1 MLNSGLKVFIIAIF
15 LFGLSSPLSAQ
26 SGRNGR
32 ISGQLVDAET
42 GESLPGAAVMIKLV
56 DKTVGASSGLDGI
69 YAITGVPDGKYTLEV
84 FLAGYAKT
92 SVEDIEVT
100 NGEATRINLAL
111 KSEVYEGQDV
121 IVQARAIENNEAI
134 LLKKRQKSIH
144 VSNAISAETM
154 SNLGIGNAADA
165 VSKVVGGNEQGGKYV
180 SMRGLSERYVTSH
193 LNGIELPSADP
204 DKKAF
209 QMDLLP
215 SNLLDNIE
223 VVKSFTPEKPGNFS
237 GGIIDI
243 GTKTFPESFLLG
255 FSASSS
261 YNSQVNHNDN
271 FLTYPGGDRD
281 WLGMDDGSRDI
292 SDEVLNGDI
301 PDYTYTLSDPE
312 KAQQL
317 DQYSKAFNSIMSPTI
332 KRAPLNGSY
341 AFSIGNQTSLF
352 GKRFGYMGSLTYSRK
367 YSFYEDGDLA
377 YYVLSGDPATVTS
390 LNNEWKM
397 NDTRGSD
404 EVLWGSLIATSYK
417 LHSNHEIGLN
427 FIHTQ
432 SGESTARYINGHFHD
447 GNLDSAAMYET
458 RVLSYVERTLNSLQ
472 VNGKHFLP
480 SFARAT
486 LEWNTTYT
494 KNSQNEPDTRF
505 FSNHYIVTEE
515 DGVIDTNY
523 SITPS
528 MYRTPQRY
536 YRKLDEDNAS
546 FDLKLSIPFRQW
558 SGLAG
563 KISLGGLYSEKHR
576 DFLETTY
583 NFKAPTSNYNYEG
596 DPEAFFNDSNM
607 GIVDSAFIGGKW
619 RYTFNLFVIDASDP
633 RANYTGDE
641 QISAFFG
648 MLDIPL
654 SHKLRFIGGLR
665 HETTD
670 LIVAPL
676 DTNYEGGQI
685 DTKDALPSASLI
697 YQLND
702 NTNIRAA
709 YGRTLA
715 RPTFREMAP
724 YPSWDFANEFYF
736 IGNPELKRTLIDNF
750 DLRWEWFLRPGEILA
765 VSGFYKYFENP
776 IERAIKHENGE
787 IQYQNVDEAKVF
799 GAEFE
804 LLKHLDFIGNLFK
817 NFMLGAN
824 LTIIHSRVNIPEN
837 ELLIIRLYDP
847 GADDT
852 RPFQGQSPYILN
864 FDLTYNNSRTMSNLS
879 FSIFGERLYEVSQGG
894 TPDVYEQPRP
904 QLDFVFNQRVIGSVD
919 LKMSMK
925 NILNA
930 TTKTLHHFKDN
941 DFVKSEHE
949 SGRTFSI
956 GLGYSM

>member
-1 MLNSGLKVFIIAIF
+1 MKNFGGRVMDFVGSKRLLSGGCFKMLNSGLKVFIIAIF

-377 YYVLSGDPATVTS
+377 YYVLSGDR
-390 LNNEWKM
+390 N
-397 NDTRGSD
+397 
-404 EVLWGSLIATSYK
+404 
-417 LHSNHEIGLN
+417 
-427 FIHTQ
+427 
-432 SGESTARYINGHFHD
+432 
-447 GNLDSAAMYET
+447 
-458 RVLSYVERTLNSLQ
+458 
-472 VNGKHFLP
+472 
-480 SFARAT
+480 
-486 LEWNTTYT
+486 
-494 KNSQNEPDTRF
+494 
-505 FSNHYIVTEE
+505 
-515 DGVIDTNY
+515 
-523 SITPS
+523 
-528 MYRTPQRY
+528 
-536 YRKLDEDNAS
+536 
-546 FDLKLSIPFRQW
+546 
-558 SGLAG
+558 
-563 KISLGGLYSEKHR
+563 
-576 DFLETTY
+576 
-583 NFKAPTSNYNYEG
+583 
-596 DPEAFFNDSNM
+596 
-607 GIVDSAFIGGKW
+607 
-619 RYTFNLFVIDASDP
+619 
-633 RANYTGDE
+633 
-641 QISAFFG
+641 
-648 MLDIPL
+648 
-654 SHKLRFIGGLR
+654 
-665 HETTD
+665 
-670 LIVAPL
+670 
-676 DTNYEGGQI
+676 
-685 DTKDALPSASLI
+685 
-697 YQLND
+697 
-702 NTNIRAA
+702 
-709 YGRTLA
+709 
-715 RPTFREMAP
+715 
-724 YPSWDFANEFYF
+724 
-736 IGNPELKRTLIDNF
+736 
-750 DLRWEWFLRPGEILA
+750 
-765 VSGFYKYFENP
+765 
-776 IERAIKHENGE
+776 
-787 IQYQNVDEAKVF
+787 
-799 GAEFE
+799 
-804 LLKHLDFIGNLFK
+804 
-817 NFMLGAN
+817 
-824 LTIIHSRVNIPEN
+824 
-837 ELLIIRLYDP
+837 
-847 GADDT
+847 
-852 RPFQGQSPYILN
+852 
-864 FDLTYNNSRTMSNLS
+864 
-879 FSIFGERLYEVSQGG
+879 
-894 TPDVYEQPRP
+894 QP
-904 QLDFVFNQRVIGSVD
+904 
-919 LKMSMK
+919 
-925 NILNA
+925 
-930 TTKTLHHFKDN
+930 
-941 DFVKSEHE
+941 
-949 SGRTFSI
+949 
-956 GLGYSM
+956 